1 MKKIIIG
8 ILLFIIT
15 ITLSGCKKNY
25 FNSKIY
31 NTGSNII
38 KKEFLDNNPLYVD
51 KWDHGVGGADESNP
65 EDKTFIVK
73 DKETLNTMINEN
85 SLEVDFNKQMVL
97 VYLYKY
103 VHPNRELK
111 IKKMKYETKTTTV
124 NSITTTTKT
133 LDIEFGTKDTHRKD
147 ASYPQ
152 TCCAVVVMDKLN
164 IDTVTFTHL
173 GLL

>member
-1 MKKIIIG
+1 
-8 ILLFIIT
+8 
-15 ITLSGCKKNY
+15 
-25 FNSKIY
+25 
-31 NTGSNII
+31 
-38 KKEFLDNNPLYVD
+38 
-51 KWDHGVGGADESNP
+51 
-65 EDKTFIVK
+65 
-73 DKETLNTMINEN
+73 
-85 SLEVDFNKQMVL
+85 
-97 VYLYKY
+97 
-103 VHPNRELK
+103 
-111 IKKMKYETKTTTV
+111 MKYETKTTTV